1 MWRRKCG
8 GEEIMCYGRELSL
21 ERSECRE
28 FGGEEDVA
36 KKSVV
41 ERKVWW
47 RWRGKWRGK
56 CGECGGELV

>member
-1 MWRRKCG
+1 
-8 GEEIMCYGRELSL
+8 MCYGRELSL